1 MKKPCR
7 RRLGIVL
14 LALVA
19 TLAAEARA
27 PASAQL
33 TPVRVATV
41 PNFDMAPFYAA
52 LQEGYFKAEGL
63 DATTQTSQQGG
74 AVGIPAMAGGAFDI
88 SYTNATSML
97 LAVEQGV
104 DLRVIAGGS
113 FSKNEPPDPAGLLA
127 RKPDKLTTGKQ
138 MEGKTIGVSAR
149 LNFNWLVT
157 RAWVKT
163 TGGDPDK
170 VTFRETPLPQVLDAL
185 RSKQVDAILT
195 TDPFLSAGLRD
206 PDLAVLGW
214 PYSTILP
221 NVQVGIYVVMPET
234 AAKRPELIDKFVR
247 ALRKGED
254 WVNANLGEEP
264 YLKLIQSYTRMDPAL
279 VASMRLLRAA
289 TDADVSSLVKIAGLM
304 RENGMLKTDIDVP
317 RMMYTP
323 R

>member
-1 MKKPCR
+1 MRKPC
-7 RRLGIVL
+7 RRLGIVV

-19 TLAAEARA
+19 ALAVEARA

-33 TPVRVATV
+33 ALVRVATV

-52 LQEGYFKAEGL
+52 LQEGYFKAEGIE
-63 DATTQTSQQGG
+63 ATTQTSQQGG

-88 SYTNATSML
+88 SYSNATSTL
-97 LAVEQGV
+97 LAVEQGI

-113 FSKNEPPDPAGLLA
+113 ISGSEPPDPAGLLA
-127 RKPDKLTTGKQ
+127 RKADNLTNGKQ

-157 RAWVKT
+157 RAWVKV

-170 VTFRETPLPQVLDAL
+170 VIFRETPLPQMLDAL

-195 TDPFLSAGLRD
+195 TDPFLSVGLRD
-206 PDLAVLGW
+206 PELASPGW
-214 PYSTILP
+214 PYSTVLP
-221 NVQVGIYVVMPET
+221 NVQVGLYVVMPET
-234 AAKRPELIDKFVR
+234 VAKRPELIEKFVR
-247 ALRKGED
+247 AIRKGEG
-254 WVNANLGEEP
+254 WVNENLGKEP
-264 YLKLIQSYTRMDPAL
+264 YLKLIQSYTRMDQTL
-279 VASMRLLRAA
+279 VASMRLLPAA
-289 TDADVSSLVKIAGLM
+289 TDADVKSLSRIAALM

-317 RMMYTP
+317 KLMYAP